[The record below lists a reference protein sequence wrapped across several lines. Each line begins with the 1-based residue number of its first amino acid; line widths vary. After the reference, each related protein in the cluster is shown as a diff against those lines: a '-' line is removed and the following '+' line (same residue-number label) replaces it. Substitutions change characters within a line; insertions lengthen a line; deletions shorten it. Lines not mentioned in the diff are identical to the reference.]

1 MTTIALVG
9 CAHIHTPDFVRRLQQ
24 RPTINVRYI
33 WDHDSARAEKNA
45 AQLNV
50 AVVDDPA
57 TIWND
62 PAIAAAII
70 CSETNLH
77 QELVLAAAAAKK
89 HLFVEKPLGMG
100 AADALAMAEAIE
112 QAGIL
117 FQTGY
122 FMRGNP
128 AHLFLREQIRLGHL
142 GRINRIRHSNCHNG
156 LQLGWFDQEWRW
168 MADPAAAGVGAFG
181 DMGTHSL
188 DLILWLMGEMG
199 DVTQVTAVTGVAV
212 GRFPGCDEY
221 GEGMLHFANGAI
233 GTLVAGWV
241 DIANPVSLL
250 ISGTE
255 GHAYISGNDLYFKS
269 SHVEGADGK
278 APWTNLPPAWPHA
291 FELFLDAIT
300 GDASVS
306 LVSAAEAAR
315 RSVIMEALYEAAE
328 KQCWVAL

>member
-24 RPTINVRYI
+24 RPTVDVRYV

-45 AQLNV
+45 AELN
-50 AVVDDPA
+50 ATVVDDPA
-57 TIWND
+57 TVWND

-77 QELVLAAAAAKK
+77 QELVLLAAAAKK

-100 AADALAMAEAIE
+100 ATDALAMAEAIE

-168 MADPAAAGVGAFG
+168 MADPTAAGVGAFG

-212 GRFPGCDEY
+212 GRFSGCDEY

-241 DIANPVSLL
+241 DVANPVSLL

-278 APWTNLPPAWPHA
+278 TPWSDLPPAWPHA
-291 FELFLDAIT
+291 FELFLDAVT
-300 GDASVS
+300 DNASVS

-315 RSVIMEALYEAAE
+315 RSVIMAALYEAAE

>member
-9 CAHIHTPDFVRRLQQ
+9 CAHIHTPDFVRRLRQ
-24 RPTINVRYI
+24 RSGVNVQYV
-33 WDHDSARAEKNA
+33 WDHNSARAEKNA
-45 AQLNV
+45 AELNATVV
-50 AVVDDPA
+50 ADPA

-62 PAIAAAII
+62 PAITAAII

-77 QELVLAAAAAKK
+77 QELVLPAAAAKK

-112 QAGIL
+112 QAGII

-128 AHLFLREQIRLGHL
+128 AHLFLREQIRLGYL

-199 DVTQVTAVTGVAV
+199 DVMQVTAVTGVAV
-212 GRFPGCDEY
+212 GRFAGCDEY
-221 GEGMLHFANGAI
+221 GEGMLHFANGAT

-241 DIANPVSLL
+241 DVANPVSLL

-255 GHAYISGNDLYFKS
+255 GHAYITGNDLYFKS

-278 APWTNLPPAWPHA
+278 TPWTDLPPAWPHA

-300 GDASVS
+300 DQDSVS